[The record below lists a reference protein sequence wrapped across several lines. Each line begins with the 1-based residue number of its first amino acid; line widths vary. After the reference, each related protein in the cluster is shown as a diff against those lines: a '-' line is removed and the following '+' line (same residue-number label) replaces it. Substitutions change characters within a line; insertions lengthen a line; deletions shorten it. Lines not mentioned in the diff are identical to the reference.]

1 MPRPY
6 HAWGYPI
13 TPLVYVALSVWT
25 LGTLLMQRPGASL
38 AGLATVVVGYGV
50 WLLGNR
56 RAASQAN

>member
-1 MPRPY
+1 
-6 HAWGYPI
+6 
-13 TPLVYVALSVWT
+13 VYVALSVWT